1 MGYPASHRYGDGCR
15 PGLCAMVKAGR
26 GARKGMVLD
35 GLRPKHFRAH
45 LLFNDLQFSR
55 GRSPSKRGQG
65 DHMNETSQAL
75 VDVGELLGQNH
86 AFATVAGRCSAAQA
100 SAIRRLREEKIYKHC
115 TPHWSD
121 FCSAYLG
128 MSKTQADCIIRQ
140 LEQFGA
146 GYFEIAQLTRI
157 SPETYRAIEPSMKD
171 GVLHFQGEAIAL
183 NEENSQKVAA
193 AVAELRRTA
202 RQKPARQP
210 DVPARLKVLGRRC
223 DGMVDEFTQI
233 SKIERYGENWLMLV
247 ATLDKIRAALN
258 RLDLENG
265 G

>member
-1 MGYPASHRYGDGCR
+1 
-15 PGLCAMVKAGR
+15 
-26 GARKGMVLD
+26 
-35 GLRPKHFRAH
+35 
-45 LLFNDLQFSR
+45 
-55 GRSPSKRGQG
+55 
-65 DHMNETSQAL
+65 MNEISQAL
-75 VDVGELLGQNH
+75 VDLGELLGQNH

-100 SAIRRLREEKIYKHC
+100 LAIRRLREEKLYKQC
-115 TPHWSD
+115 TPQWND
-121 FCSAYLG
+121 FCGTYLK

-146 GYFEIAQLTRI
+146 GYFEIAQLARI

-183 NEENSQKVAA
+183 NEGNSQKLAA

-202 RQKPARQP
+202 RMKKPAVQP
-210 DVPARLKVLGRRC
+210 DVPARLKALERRC
-223 DGMVDEFTQI
+223 DGVVEEFAQI

-247 ATLDKIRAALN
+247 ATLDKVRVALN
-258 RLDLENG
+258 RLDFENG

>member
-1 MGYPASHRYGDGCR
+1 
-15 PGLCAMVKAGR
+15 
-26 GARKGMVLD
+26 
-35 GLRPKHFRAH
+35 
-45 LLFNDLQFSR
+45 
-55 GRSPSKRGQG
+55 
-65 DHMNETSQAL
+65 MNETSQAL
-75 VDVGELLGQNH
+75 LDLGELLGQNH

-100 SAIRRLREEKIYKHC
+100 SAIRRLREEKLYKHC
-115 TPHWSD
+115 SLHWSE
-121 FCSAYLG
+121 FCGTHLR

-157 SPETYRAIEPSMKD
+157 SPETYRAIQPSMKD
-171 GVLHFQGEAIAL
+171 GVLHFQGETIAL
-183 NEENSQKVAA
+183 NEGNSQKVAA

-202 RQKPARQP
+202 RQKPAAQP
-210 DVPARLKVLGRRC
+210 DVPARLKALERRC

-247 ATLDKIRAALN
+247 ATLDKVRGALN